1 MTEHHLPVR
10 ATFKSGAGYDAPWLT
25 VDAADPNDLSF
36 KLDALLG
43 GEALGKVISVA
54 ELFKAANNA
63 GPLVQ
68 GVDPTPLQPA
78 APQQPAGWGNS
89 APQAQP
95 QWSQPQQAA
104 PAAPQ
109 VRLHPEGKTCAC
121 GQVLIFKEI
130 TSKKNNK
137 TYQMW
142 TCPSQQRKGD
152 GHDSEFVN

>member
-1 MTEHHLPVR
+1 MTEHSLSVTLK
-10 ATFKSGAGYDAPWLT
+10 AGTGYDSPWI
-25 VDAADPNDLSF
+25 VVYGDNPDEVQF
-36 KLDALLG
+36 KLQNISGVIEATVQAANLLKG
-43 GEALGKVISVA
+43 
-54 ELFKAANNA
+54 ANNA
-63 GPLVQ
+63 APLLE
-68 GVDPTPLQPA
+68 GAPAEAAPA

-95 QWSQPQQAA
+95 QWSQPQQGA